1 MALSATAARCRP
13 ASTAPMS
20 STMCSAAPSPFTP
33 PCSGSR
39 RPGAGCWFI
48 CATAPPGFR
57 PRPSP
62 NPAKRRPLRSA
73 GATRN
78 GGRSD
83 WAPRSCATCRF
94 HRSSCWRRGREPMS
108 ALPALVSRSSAPSR
122 STASDWV
129 ASEEN
134 RMRRPTRLH
143 YAWIIAAVTF
153 VVGLLTA
160 GVRAAPGVLIV
171 PLEQEFGWSR
181 ATISFAVGV
190 NLLLY
195 GLIGPFA
202 AALMD
207 RFGVRRTMTVA
218 LVLSAAAVAASPAMH
233 QSWQLVLL
241 WGVAVGLGT
250 GVIGAF
256 LAAYIAARW
265 FRRRQGVVIGVL
277 TAANAAGQL
286 VFLPSLAA
294 LVTRFGWRIMSLS
307 LAATVLVFVPLVA
320 AFMRNRPR
328 DIGLAPYGGE
338 LAAEGEPAPVGNPLT
353 APFGAVWE
361 NIRKRDFWLI
371 AGGYFVCGATTNGLI
386 GTHLIPACVDHGLS
400 EVAGASLLA
409 AGGVFSFIGG
419 TLSGWLSDR
428 WDNRLLLATYYGLR
442 GLALMYLPFAF
453 GLSIWGL
460 PLFAVFYG
468 LDWIASV
475 PPTVRLLS
483 RVVGSEKTG
492 IMVAWITVIHQVG
505 SALAAYYGGVMRSAF
520 GTYLQA
526 FELAGL
532 LLIGAALMVLFIG
545 AGRRDAA
552 PADVALAAE

>member
-1 MALSATAARCRP
+1 
-13 ASTAPMS
+13 
-20 STMCSAAPSPFTP
+20 
-33 PCSGSR
+33 
-39 RPGAGCWFI
+39 
-48 CATAPPGFR
+48 
-57 PRPSP
+57 
-62 NPAKRRPLRSA
+62 
-73 GATRN
+73 
-78 GGRSD
+78 
-83 WAPRSCATCRF
+83 
-94 HRSSCWRRGREPMS
+94 
-108 ALPALVSRSSAPSR
+108 
-122 STASDWV
+122 
-129 ASEEN
+129 
-134 RMRRPTRLH
+134 MRRPTRLH

>member
-1 MALSATAARCRP
+1 
-13 ASTAPMS
+13 
-20 STMCSAAPSPFTP
+20 
-33 PCSGSR
+33 
-39 RPGAGCWFI
+39 
-48 CATAPPGFR
+48 
-57 PRPSP
+57 
-62 NPAKRRPLRSA
+62 
-73 GATRN
+73 
-78 GGRSD
+78 
-83 WAPRSCATCRF
+83 
-94 HRSSCWRRGREPMS
+94 
-108 ALPALVSRSSAPSR
+108 
-122 STASDWV
+122 V